1 MKLFGKVLDRAGGA
15 QGFPVGGSERV
26 GSDDMGFDAFRIA
39 AVVGNG
45 GKPGPGAPE
54 GRQKPEVSK
63 KFPFGWSKIAGWH
76 LFLPSVARLSEFFS

>member
-1 MKLFGKVLDRAGGA
+1 MKLFGKDLDRAGGA

-54 GRQKPEVSK
+54 GRQKSEVSK
-63 KFPFGWSKIAGWH
+63 KFPLWTVKNCRVAP
-76 LFLPSVARLSEFFS
+76 LFALGSPSF